1 MAVGD
6 RNDPYRG
13 YNYRVEID
21 NAAVA
26 GFSEASGLSFN
37 IDPVE
42 YREGTDVNMHVRKLT
57 GLRKFSNITLKR
69 GYTDNRELW
78 NWYLT
83 GLNGAVER
91 RNGAIILQD
100 EDRTAVLRWNFE
112 AGWITKYESSNLSA
126 SSNDVLI
133 ETNEICV
140 ERVEIE

>member
-13 YNYRVEID
+13 YNYRIEID
-21 NAAVA
+21 NTAVA

-37 IDPVE
+37 IDPTE
-42 YREGTDVNMHVRKLT
+42 YREGTDLNMHVRKLT

-78 NWYLT
+78 LWYLT
-83 GLNGAVER
+83 GLNGPVER

-100 EDRTAVLRWNFE
+100 ETRVDVLRWNFE
-112 AGWITKYESSNLSA
+112 AGWLCKYEASNLSA
-126 SSNDVLI
+126 SGNDVLI
-133 ETNEICV
+133 ETVEICV
-140 ERVEIE
+140 ERVVIE

>member
-42 YREGTDVNMHVRKLT
+42 YREGTDLSMHVRKLT

-78 NWYLT
+78 TWYLT

-100 EDRTAVLRWNFE
+100 EDRVDVMRWNFE

-133 ETNEICV
+133 ETVEICV

>member
-133 ETNEICV
+133 ETIEICV

>member
-100 EDRTAVLRWNFE
+100 EDRAAVLRWNFE

-126 SSNDVLI
+126 SNNDVLI
-133 ETNEICV
+133 ETIEICV

>member
-6 RNDPYRG
+6 RDDPYRG

-21 NAAVA
+21 NTAVA

-37 IDPVE
+37 IKPVD
-42 YREGTDVNMHVRKLT
+42 YREGTDLNMHVRKLT
-57 GLRKFSNITLKR
+57 GLREFSNITLKR

-83 GLNGAVER
+83 GLNGLVER
-91 RNGAIILQD
+91 RNGAIVLQD
-100 EDRTAVLRWNFE
+100 EQRIDVMRWNFE

-126 SSNDVLI
+126 TSNDVLI
-133 ETNEICV
+133 ETIEICV